1 VIKGLVAQLSSPDKD
16 FEVFDNGRLPC
27 EIAQGF
33 WAQDLINFLL
43 VLAFS
48 LLSVVKGIFHQ
59 LQK

>member
-16 FEVFDNGRLPC
+16 FEVFDNGWLPR

-33 WAQDLINFLL
+33 WAQDFINFLL

>member
-1 VIKGLVAQLSSPDKD
+1 VIKGLVAQLRSPYED
-16 FEVFDNGRLPC
+16 FEVFDNSRLPC